1 MTRRGWGASRPSAQ
15 YTFPLLAL
23 PVPRPGLDMDKKE
36 AKDTPFKRTE
46 RTYTHRDIHRGTP
59 ALKRLDDKLG
69 RTIRITR
76 VRAGRNIL

>member
-1 MTRRGWGASRPSAQ
+1 MKGANEKERQ
-15 YTFPLLAL
+15 
-23 PVPRPGLDMDKKE
+23 KKE

-46 RTYTHRDIHRGTP
+46 RTYTHRDVHRGTP

-76 VRAGRNIL
+76 VRSGRNPFKGYYGQT